1 MIADLDIGTYYINE
15 ILAPHGYQKDTTI
28 YTVKVED
35 QAVQEIEVR
44 DVPQTNLV
52 DLVLVKQDAQTGNK
66 AQGMASLKDAKY
78 EFKFYGGLY
87 DKDPASLGVACQ
99 AGGNSNTL
107 NIVSY

>member
-1 MIADLDIGTYYINE
+1 MYKDSGCQEKIGEFKIDESGKSNVIADLDIGTYYINE
-15 ILAPHGYQKDTTI
+15 ILAPHGYQKDKTI

-66 AQGMASLKDAKY
+66 AQGMPAKGC
-78 EFKFYGGLY
+78 E
-87 DKDPASLGVACQ
+87 V
-99 AGGNSNTL
+99 
-107 NIVSY
+107 

>member
-1 MIADLDIGTYYINE
+1 MVSQCDWRFRYWYLLHYE

-66 AQGMASLKDAKY
+66 AQGMA
-78 EFKFYGGLY
+78 
-87 DKDPASLGVACQ
+87 V
-99 AGGNSNTL
+99 
-107 NIVSY
+107 